1 MNRSSF
7 IRNLIGT
14 FGLSVVPLHLIKQY
28 QKIYLLQCFVRGFR
42 FYDGETMLNAMK
54 EGDMLEL
61 VREPDNTYDN
71 CAIALYYNRQKIGFV
86 PAESNEV
93 LSRLMDAK
101 VVELQAEIT
110 HLEKKAQA
118 WENVHIAVY
127 VLKDNVDTIHPN
139 QPYLTQLE
147 TPHYHSLKYNNNTY
161 GRVYYDDEDDENV
174 YSPYTADDFYQDMV
188 DNSANDGV
196 YDLLHNEIDVETLSD
211 AVDNNLFITQLNKLP
226 NKFKSGNLLQ
236 TLDGAVINLDNFFN
250 DEGLVMLNVEKLA
263 KIPSSIKSFV
273 HTIDKTGN
281 KFVEVVFNAIA

>member
-14 FGLSVVPLHLIKQY
+14 FGLSVVPLNLIKQY

-42 FYDGETMLNAMK
+42 FYNSETMLNAMK

-71 CAIALYYNRQKIGFV
+71 CAIALHYNRQKIGFV

-110 HLEKKAQA
+110 HIEIKAQA
-118 WENVHIAVY
+118 WENVHIAIY
-127 VLKDNVDTIHPN
+127 VLKDEAHTISAN

-161 GRVYYDDEDDENV
+161 GRVYYDDEENV
-174 YSPYTADDFYQDMV
+174 YNTYTADDFYQDIV

-226 NKFKSGNLLQ
+226 NKFKESNLLQ
-236 TLDGAVINLDNFFN
+236 TLDDTIINLDNFFN
-250 DEGLVMLNVEKLA
+250 DEGLVMLNVESLA
-263 KIPSSIKSFV
+263 KMPNAIKSFV

-281 KFVEVVFNAIA
+281 KFVQVIFNAIA